1 MFILTAQK
9 NKLIMNQRDPLTSG
23 MVNTA
28 SVCFEFST
36 DWDGLT
42 RTAVFE
48 AGEERRVVVLDEDNA
63 CVIPW
68 EVLTKPGISLM
79 TGVYGTRG
87 DEVVLPTVR
96 TSLGT
101 ILQGVSSGGEA
112 PGPPDPGPVTGVSDH
127 RQLTHRDAE
136 RQHPISAIDGLLDV
150 VNKIPG
156 PTEALTNEE
165 LEALLK

>member
-1 MFILTAQK
+1 MFILRAEKT
-9 NKLIMNQRDPLTSG
+9 KLIREQREPVTSG
-23 MVNTA
+23 SVNVYT
-28 SVCFEFST
+28 VHYTFSP

-42 RTAVFE
+42 RVAVFE
-48 AGEERRVVVLDEDNA
+48 AGEERRSVVLSEDNE

-68 EVLTKPGISLM
+68 EVLTKPDIELM

-87 DEVVLPTVR
+87 DEIVLPTVR

-112 PGPPDPGPVTGVSDH
+112 PGPPDPGPAPGVSDH
-127 RQLTHRDAE
+127 RQLTHRDAAQ
-136 RQHPISAIDGLLDV
+136 QHPISAITGLKEV
-150 VNKIPG
+150 VDKIPV